1 MPAQTQSLKPPKSP
15 KYIAALQRQV
25 DKMSEQD
32 AVAHVLRY
40 ISDWSVFS
48 AADGTYYIPFHAAG
62 DARVDARARYWN
74 NLIERIYGE
83 FDLPVGAWWDK
94 AAQRVVHGAA
104 RHANVT
110 RLTHKRKRA
119 GFVPA
124 KRSVVRIDS
133 KRVRCDA
140 DDRIDAG
147 TRQLV
152 DAILARKAVSSEGGV
167 KVGSEVHEGS
177 ATAKTAG
184 PEIESGGS
192 ATAKTADLALESD
205 GSVTA
210 KTGEPELEFE
220 GGFPPGLEA
229 SSVPFV
235 SA

>member
-1 MPAQTQSLKPPKSP
+1 MPAQTPPL

-48 AADGTYYIPFHAAG
+48 AADGTYYIPFHAPV
-62 DARVDARARYWN
+62 DARVNARARYWN

-104 RHANVT
+104 RHANVA
-110 RLTHKRKRA
+110 RPTHRRKRV

-133 KRVRCDA
+133 KRARCGA
-140 DDRIDAG
+140 DDRIDTG
-147 TRQLV
+147 TKRLV
-152 DAILARKAVSSEGGV
+152 DAVLARKAVSSEGGV

-177 ATAKTAG
+177 ATAMTPDLAL
-184 PEIESGGS
+184 ESGGS
-192 ATAKTADLALESD
+192 AIAKT
-205 GSVTA
+205 T
-210 KTGEPELEFE
+210 EPELEFE

-235 SA
+235 FA

>member
-1 MPAQTQSLKPPKSP
+1 MPAPTPPLKSP

-25 DKMSEQD
+25 YKMSEQD

-40 ISDWSVFS
+40 ISEWSVFS
-48 AADGTYYIPFHAAG
+48 AADGTYYYPFHAAG
-62 DARVDARARYWN
+62 DARANTRALYWN

-83 FDLPVGAWWDK
+83 FDLPIGVWWDE
-94 AAQRVVHGAA
+94 AAQRVVHGPA
-104 RHANVT
+104 RHANVA
-110 RLTHKRKRA
+110 RPAHMRKRA

-124 KRSVVRIDS
+124 KRSVVCIDS
-133 KRVRCDA
+133 KRARCGA

-147 TRQLV
+147 TKRLI
-152 DAILARKAVSSEGGV
+152 DAILERKAVSSEGGV
-167 KVGSEVHEGS
+167 KVGSEVHEGC
-177 ATAKTAG
+177 ATVEMAG

-192 ATAKTADLALESD
+192 ALAKTADLALESD

-220 GGFPPGLEA
+220 GGFSPALEA

>member
-1 MPAQTQSLKPPKSP
+1 MPAPTPPLKPLKSP

-62 DARVDARARYWN
+62 DARANARARYWN

-94 AAQRVVHGAA
+94 AAQRVMHDTA
-104 RHANVT
+104 RHANVA
-110 RLTHKRKRA
+110 RPTHKRKRA

-133 KRVRCDA
+133 KRARCGA
-140 DDRIDAG
+140 DDRIDTG
-147 TRQLV
+147 TKRLV

-177 ATAKTAG
+177 PTVETPDIAL
-184 PEIESGGS
+184 ESGGS
-192 ATAKTADLALESD
+192 ATAKTA
-205 GSVTA
+205 
-210 KTGEPELEFE
+210 EPELEFE